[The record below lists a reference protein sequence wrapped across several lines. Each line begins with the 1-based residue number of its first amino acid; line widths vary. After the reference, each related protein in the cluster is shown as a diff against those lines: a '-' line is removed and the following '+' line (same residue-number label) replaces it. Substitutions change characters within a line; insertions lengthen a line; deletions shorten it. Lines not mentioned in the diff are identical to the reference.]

1 MCVAAEI
8 GCARVWD
15 RTAMESN
22 VQVEASRTDAETLAA
37 LRSRVRLEMT
47 AGRDRYRAAFERL
60 QSECR
65 EKARAR
71 LREMGWGDFEPRNA
85 IEECSYKHI
94 VYFAERLEHV
104 IAARSAE
111 RENYIRKASE
121 SEELE
126 TIELARRLYFNPHGP
141 WGIFGSPTFT
151 RREPGGP
158 DRCAE
163 KGVDPA
169 VVVESLASSAAGCK
183 WMLDEWAEI
192 SREVESVHPVRVDN
206 FRMTRL
212 MGKRFL
218 DALDDPEV
226 TEVFLANHAINQ
238 RERNAFADLRV
249 ELCVDEIKER
259 HQRMRRSGKWP
270 SEPRDA
276 AEGRARLLKI
286 IERARTRVQERA
298 EEHRKRAES
307 GATEAAL
314 GQAFDKSPQAQSLN
328 RAERDYSRAVS
339 HGIAELRKLRRLID
353 KLNGEKREEHETR

>member
-1 MCVAAEI
+1 
-8 GCARVWD
+8 
-15 RTAMESN
+15 MESN
-22 VQVEASRTDAETLAA
+22 VQVETGEPVRGESLV
-37 LRSRVRLEMT
+37 LRDRIRLEMT
-47 AGRDRYRAAFERL
+47 VRRERQRAALERL
-60 QSECR
+60 QSEFR
-65 EKARAR
+65 EKGGVR
-71 LREMGWGDFEPRNA
+71 LLEMGWGDIQPRNA

-94 VYFAERLEHV
+94 VYYAERLEHV

-111 RENYIRKASE
+111 RENYIRQASDR
-121 SEELE
+121 EELE

-151 RREPGGP
+151 RREPGGA
-158 DRCAE
+158 DTSNE

-192 SREVESVHPVRVDN
+192 SRNVESVHPVRVDN
-206 FRMTRL
+206 FTMTRL

-259 HQRMRRSGKWP
+259 LERMRRSGKWP

-286 IERARTRVQERA
+286 IERARTRVQDRA

-314 GQAFDKSPQAQSLN
+314 WQAFDKSPQAQSLN

-339 HGIAELRKLRRLID
+339 NGIAELRKLRRIMD
-353 KLNGEKREEHETR
+353 KLDRDKREEHEMR